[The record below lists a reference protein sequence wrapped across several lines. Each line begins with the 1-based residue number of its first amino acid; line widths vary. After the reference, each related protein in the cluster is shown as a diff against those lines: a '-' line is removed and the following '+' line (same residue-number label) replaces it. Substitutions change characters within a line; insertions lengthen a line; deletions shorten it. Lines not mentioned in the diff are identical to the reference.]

1 VLVDPATGQP
11 DHKERLLTFD
21 LQSADGANQRLSCLT
36 VSQDDQWHSVLLGRR
51 QGQLAAKVTETPVSL
66 QNGGAPA
73 GMKGYFC
80 FKLRPNEAVEIRHL
94 RLQQAKE

>member
-1 VLVDPATGQP
+1 
-11 DHKERLLTFD
+11 
-21 LQSADGANQRLSCLT
+21 
-36 VSQDDQWHSVLLGRR
+36 VLLGRR

-66 QNGGAPA
+66 QNGGPPA

-80 FKLRPNEAVEIRHL
+80 FKLRPNEGVEIRHL